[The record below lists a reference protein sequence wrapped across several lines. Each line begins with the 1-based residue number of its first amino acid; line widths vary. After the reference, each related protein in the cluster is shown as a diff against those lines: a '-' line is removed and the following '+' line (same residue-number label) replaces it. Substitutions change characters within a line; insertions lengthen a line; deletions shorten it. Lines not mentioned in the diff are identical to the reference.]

1 MWLRRPKRKLSDF
14 GFQAV
19 SGYADDP
26 AVQAQVAQNAKA
38 YQSYNAAK
46 KADARKQFLQAGLTG
61 AAVVG
66 APAAVGAIGGAAGAG
81 AGATGSLAPISGG
94 APWAVTPYAAP
105 VAASGTAASTAGAGM
120 TLGKMW
126 DIGNLGLQGASAFFG
141 QRSQNRALDR
151 QMQMQQRE
159 IEMRLAADAEARAE
173 AKRQFDAQQA
183 NETRRFAAD
192 DEDRAFNRRLLEERE
207 ARMAPYRVSA
217 DRARQ
222 RLAAFLGLG

>member
-1 MWLRRPKRKLSDF
+1 MWLRRPKRRLSDF

-66 APAAVGAIGGAAGAG
+66 APAAIGAISGAAGAG
-81 AGATGSLAPISGG
+81 AGASASVPG
-94 APWAVTPYAAP
+94 AVGASAAP
-105 VAASGTAASTAGAGM
+105 LGGGTVATGTGAGM
-120 TLGKMW
+120 TLGNIW
-126 DIGNLGLQGASAFFG
+126 NLANLGVGAASSLFG
-141 QRSQNRALDR
+141 MRSQNRGLDKQIALQR
-151 QMQMQQRE
+151 Q
-159 IEMRLAADAEARAE
+159 EMAARLAADAEARAE